1 MNIGFYGSHNP
12 EFTESLA
19 GAHSII
25 DGLFDQ
31 LFATGFF
38 DGAGEGL
45 FHRFL
50 GHDTDAF
57 AVAEDKVAWFDAHAV
72 NFNREAEIYH
82 LAARPLILRVSSP
95 GEGRKAQL

>member
-1 MNIGFYGSHNP
+1 MNIDTYGSHNP
-12 EFTESLA
+12 KFTERVA
-19 GAHSII
+19 GAHSILNR
-25 DGLFDQ
+25 LFDQ

-45 FHRFL
+45 FHRL
-50 GHDTDAF
+50 LRRDADAF

-82 LAARPLILRVSSP
+82 LAARPLILRVPSP
-95 GEGRKAQL
+95 GKSRKAQL